1 MKNNRYLSYLI
12 GLLLPPL
19 GIYLVYG
26 FSTTLAINILLTVIG
41 WIPGSIHAVWA
52 ISKFEEKVAE
62 RAEREQRTV

>member
-1 MKNNRYLSYLI
+1 
-12 GLLLPPL
+12 
-19 GIYLVYG
+19 VYG
-26 FSTTLAINILLTVIG
+26 FSTTLAIDILLTVIG